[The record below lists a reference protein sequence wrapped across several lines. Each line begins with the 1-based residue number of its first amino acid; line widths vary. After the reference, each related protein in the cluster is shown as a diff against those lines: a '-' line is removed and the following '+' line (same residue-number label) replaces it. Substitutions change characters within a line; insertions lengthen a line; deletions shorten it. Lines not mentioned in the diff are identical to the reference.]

1 MKNSLTALMLL
12 ILWIPLYA
20 QDKPTPKLSG
30 IMFGDYFYN
39 VSRDTG
45 IASLA
50 NTAIN
55 GTRDFNGFQFRRI
68 NLTYD
73 ADISPEFTSRFR
85 LEGTTGAPF
94 IKDAY
99 LKWRNIIPGSDLVFG
114 LQQTPAFEIS
124 EGMWGYRSVE
134 KTILDLRGYVTPR
147 DLGISLRGALD
158 DNGIYSYW
166 LMIGNNSSVGSETDK
181 YKRVYAHIEVK
192 PTEKI
197 EMTLYGDYRMKS
209 DINDPRSTTVPAKT
223 LSNNS
228 ITTALFIGYKEK
240 NHFAVGVEGFY
251 NILENGMITTAPT
264 IRVAD
269 KNAIGISLFGSYVL
283 SEQFTVIGRYDY
295 FDPDVD
301 SKATGDSRNYV
312 ITGVDYKVNGKVSII
327 PNIQMETFENVPTST
342 GNKSVDPSVTARVTL
357 SYTFL

>member
-1 MKNSLTALMLL
+1 MKNISTALLL
-12 ILWIPLYA
+12 FILWVPLCA
-20 QDKPTPKLSG
+20 QDKPAPKLSG

-39 VSRDTG
+39 ISRDTG
-45 IASLA
+45 IASLG
-50 NTAIN
+50 NTVMN

-68 NLTYD
+68 YLTYD
-73 ADISPEFTSRFR
+73 ADILPEFTSRFR

-99 LKWRNIIPGSDLVFG
+99 LKWKNVFSGSELMFG

-124 EGMWGYRSVE
+124 EGMWGYRSLE
-134 KTILDLRGYVTPR
+134 KTILDLRGFVTPR
-147 DLGISLRGALD
+147 DLGISLRGVLD
-158 DNGIYSYW
+158 DNGIYGYW

-181 YKRVYAHIEVK
+181 YKRIYAHIEMK

-197 EMTLYGDYRMKS
+197 EMTLYADYRMKS

-228 ITTALFIGYKEK
+228 ITAALFIGYKEK
-240 NHFAVGVEGFY
+240 NHFAIGVEGFY
-251 NILENGMITTAPT
+251 NILENGMIDTVPR
-264 IRVAD
+264 ISVSD

-283 SEQFTVIGRYDY
+283 SEQFTFIGRYDY
-295 FDPDVD
+295 FDANIDD
-301 SKATGDSRNYV
+301 KAKGDSRNYV
-312 ITGVDYKVNGKVSII
+312 ITGIDYKVNGKVSVI
-327 PNIQMETFENVPTST
+327 PNILIETYEEIPTLS
-342 GNKSVDPSVTARVTL
+342 GSRSVDASVTARVTL